1 MISVAIQMLVGDKMK
16 FFALIIGLSFASMMI
31 AQQASIFTGY
41 AMRAGAWVRDT
52 AQADL
57 WVMDP
62 QVEVTIDF
70 KRMTDTQLQRVR
82 GVQGVSWGVPMF
94 VGGLIARLPDG
105 TIQAIRLVGL
115 DDGTLIGAPPGMA
128 EGELADLRRDRGV
141 FVDQRDLTGLLR
153 ARRDTSAPAL
163 AIGSRLDINDHEVEV
178 TGLYRKTAEF
188 FWEPTIYTTYSRAL
202 KIAPPERKTL
212 QYVLVKVAEGHDPAQ
227 VAEAIRSETGLAVY
241 TGPQFARLS
250 TWYVLIQTG
259 ILINFGIT
267 IALGFVIGALVSGL
281 LLYTFVTENSRAFA
295 ALKAMGTTNG
305 RVVGMVVVQALV
317 AGLIGFGLGVGMAAI
332 NGHVAGSDGQL
343 AFKMVWQVPVIAGVG
358 VLACCVLAAVV
369 SLSRV
374 LTLEPAVVFK

>member
-1 MISVAIQMLVGDKMK
+1 MLVGDKMK

-52 AQADL
+52 AQGDL

-82 GVQGVSWGVPMF
+82 GVDGVGWAVPMF
-94 VGGLIARLPDG
+94 VGGLNARLPDG
-105 TIQAIRLVGL
+105 TVQAVRLIGL
-115 DDGTLIGAPPGMA
+115 DDATLTGGPPGMVA
-128 EGELADLRRDRGV
+128 GELADLRTDRGV
-141 FVDQRDLTGLLR
+141 FVDQRDLDGLLKP
-153 ARRDTSAPAL
+153 RRDSGAASL
-163 AIGSRLDINDHEVEV
+163 GVGSRLDLNDNEVQI
-178 TGLYRKTAEF
+178 TGVYRKTAEF
-188 FWEPTIYTTYSRAL
+188 FWEPTLYTTYSRAL
-202 KIAPPERKTL
+202 TLAPPERKQL
-212 QYVLVKVAEGHDPAQ
+212 QYVLVKVAPGQDVRA
-227 VAEAIRSETGLAVY
+227 VALRIREATGLAVY
-241 TGPQFARLS
+241 TGAEFARLS

-295 ALKAMGTTNG
+295 ALKAMGTTNA
-305 RVVGMVVVQALV
+305 RVVGMVVTQALI
-317 AGLIGFGLGVGMAAI
+317 AGLVGYGLGVGMAAVT
-332 NGHVAGSDGQL
+332 GAAAGSDGSL
-343 AFKMVWQVPVIAGVG
+343 AFKMLWQVPVVAGAG
-358 VLACCVLAAVV
+358 ILLCCVLAAVV
-369 SLSRV
+369 SLGRV